1 MALGLG
7 IVVYWA
13 TQSGPAAAIVS
24 AFKSRV
30 IADGGTV
37 ESPSCAKSDV
47 KFLLDNPPPSA
58 FDADYQAILDR
69 STALGYT
76 APSASQQTLQNTL
89 VTDLK
94 TAGVWDKL
102 DVFYCFATDG
112 DSDYATLNWKA
123 PSSHQVTKVSSPT
136 FTADSGFKGDG
147 VTAYLDTNFSIG
159 NDATNYTQNNASTFT
174 YFESDLSQTDFAV
187 YGARYDVD
195 PNKVRNQLRMR
206 STDYRPAINDDR
218 PIISADYR
226 NNNWHHQKRTASTGF
241 TTYLDSSSFTNTISS
256 NGLSVLNFS
265 MRLLT
270 LHFQNSGNL
279 FGSAKGTMKVFGL
292 GEALDNT
299 DLKDAIDTYLTAI

>member
-47 KFLLDNPPPSA
+47 KFLLDNPPPLV

-76 APSASQQTLQNTL
+76 EPSTAQQILQNTL

-102 DVFYCFATDG
+102 DALYIMANDG
-112 DSDYATLNWKA
+112 SREFGRLNWA
-123 PSSHQVTKVSSPT
+123 SPSTFELSEVNSPT
-136 FTADSGFKGDG
+136 FTSNQGFTGDAPNSKTLDTG
-147 VTAYLDTNFSIG
+147 ITLDTNTTHFSTTNKEG
-159 NDATNYTQNNASTFT
+159 SFGGWSYYTKLGGAPALMGTDAYNNDIRGGANDHIMEISAGYNVLITGLYHMNASPNGTNITATQYANGSAVITGGGLPAPYTSATMHLLSEGGTDLFGDDT
-174 YFESDLSQTDFAV
+174 ISIAFIGGDLSAEASDLYDAFNT
-187 YGARYDVD
+187 YMGA
-195 PNKVRNQLRMR
+195 
-206 STDYRPAINDDR
+206 I
-218 PIISADYR
+218 
-226 NNNWHHQKRTASTGF
+226 
-241 TTYLDSSSFTNTISS
+241 
-256 NGLSVLNFS
+256 
-265 MRLLT
+265 
-270 LHFQNSGNL
+270 
-279 FGSAKGTMKVFGL
+279 
-292 GEALDNT
+292 
-299 DLKDAIDTYLTAI
+299 